1 MANKVRVQEVLLKAL
16 ENLNADELKR
26 FQTHLVQ
33 GVVDNCPAIPECKL
47 QHATVQGTVSQVL
60 QVYKGKDAIE
70 ICETA
75 LRIMN
80 HKHLAQS
87 LEGIKGSLQPAVPF
101 QQILYDGLKNQT
113 VITIQGQVKQN
124 ADRFH
129 INLYKDDDIAFHFN
143 PRFNEDGNQV
153 IVRKSLIRYNW
164 GTEERELS
172 SFPFTP
178 GKPFE
183 VKILC
188 TNSEFRV
195 EVDKKYLLSYSHRIK
210 NFTQIRKLTV
220 ERDVFVTG
228 VNIDPMSLWMTAPSA
243 HVLND
248 VISENMSIT
257 IPGHVKPNAKV
268 FTIDVMNDCDIL
280 FHFKPHFSDDGKHWI
295 LRNSFICNQWG
306 SKEKETPSFPFVRG
320 KPFLVRILCTN
331 KEFKVQVD
339 GFHLLDF
346 KYRQFDF
353 TKINKVEICQD
364 VIAWGIRVQP
374 CRYSMIMLDR
384 ISDLFSKLEL
394 IRT

>member
-1 MANKVRVQEVLLKAL
+1 MAEETKLCELLQNVL
-16 ENLNADELKR
+16 ENLNAEDLAR

-33 GVVDNCPAIPECKL
+33 GVVDNCPTIPECKL
-47 QHATVQGTVSQVL
+47 QHATVQATVSQVL
-60 QVYKGKDAIE
+60 QVYKGKYAVE

-75 LRIMN
+75 LRIMD

-87 LEGIKGSLQPAVPF
+87 LAGIKGSLQPAVPF

-113 VITIQGQVKQN
+113 VITIQGQVKLN
-124 ADRFH
+124 AERFH
-129 INLYKDDDIAFHFN
+129 INLYKDNDVAFHFN
-143 PRFNEDGNQV
+143 PRFNENGKKV
-153 IVRKSLIRYNW
+153 IMRNSKIRYSW
-164 GTEERELS
+164 GTEERKLS

-188 TNSEFRV
+188 TDSEFRV

-220 ERDVFVTG
+220 KRDVFVTG
-228 VNIDPMSLWMTAPSA
+228 VSIDPVPLWMTAPSA

-268 FTIDVMNDCDIL
+268 FTIDVMKDNDVL

-295 LRNSFICNQWG
+295 VRNSFICNQWG
-306 SKEKETPSFPFVRG
+306 SEETETPSFPFARG
-320 KPFLVRILCTN
+320 KPFLVKILCTN
-331 KEFKVQVD
+331 KEFKVQVN

-364 VIAWGIRVQP
+364 VIAWGVGVEP
-374 CRYSMIMLDR
+374 
-384 ISDLFSKLEL
+384 
-394 IRT
+394 